1 MNGDPTRT
9 RVIFAQGLAALAY
22 FFCIHG
28 AHAATV
34 ATHAK
39 TPAHAPAAS
48 IQSRPA

>member
-9 RVIFAQGLAALAY
+9 RVILAQGLAALAY

-34 ATHAK
+34 APHATK
-39 TPAHAPAAS
+39 PAHTPAAS